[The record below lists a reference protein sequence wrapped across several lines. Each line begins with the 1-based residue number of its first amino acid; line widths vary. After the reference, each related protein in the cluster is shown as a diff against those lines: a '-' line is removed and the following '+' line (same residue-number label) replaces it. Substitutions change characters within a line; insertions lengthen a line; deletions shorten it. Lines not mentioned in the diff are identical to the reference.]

1 MVVGMEEMGDIT
13 IPEVVPVMT
22 LQDTVLFPHAVMPLF
37 IFEERYRLMLK
48 EVLGSH
54 RLFAIFNEKH
64 DASDEGYEEPPEV
77 MGTVGV
83 VRAAHKNPDGTSNL
97 ALQGISRVRLV
108 EIVQETPY
116 RLIRVAPCQDA
127 LDEQEAIPGMRQ
139 QILDLLDSKAF
150 LTKGLP
156 EEYVRFIH
164 SLDTPGPFIDVAV
177 HSICQNARAK
187 QELLETLSLKK
198 RFDRFLGFLDKECDR
213 HDLFRLLQG
222 STKDDEI
229 DHN

>member
-1 MVVGMEEMGDIT
+1 MESMGDIT

-22 LQDTVLFPHAVMPLF
+22 LRNTVLFPHAIMPLF
-37 IFEERYRLMLK
+37 IFEQRYRLMLE

-64 DASDEGYEEPPEV
+64 VPDDEDFEEPPEI

-83 VRAAHKNPDGTSNL
+83 VRAAHKNADGTSNL

-108 EIVQETPY
+108 EVVQESPY

-127 LDEQEAIPGMRQ
+127 LDDEESIPNMRQ
-139 QILDLLDSKAF
+139 RILRMLENMDH
-150 LTKGLP
+150 LTSGLP
-156 EEYVRFIH
+156 EEYVKFIH
-164 SLDTPGPFIDVAV
+164 SLELPGPFIDVAV
-177 HSICQNARAK
+177 HSICQNARTK
-187 QELLETLSLKK
+187 QQLLETLSLSK
-198 RFDRFLGFLDKECDR
+198 RFDKFLDFLSAECDR

-222 STKDDEI
+222 STKDEEI

>member
-1 MVVGMEEMGDIT
+1 MDEIGEIT

-37 IFEERYRLMLK
+37 IFEDRYRLMLK

-64 DASDEGYEEPPEV
+64 DATDEGYEEPLEI

-97 ALQGISRVRLV
+97 AIQGITRVRLV

-116 RLIRVAPCQDA
+116 RLVRVAPCQDA
-127 LDEQEAIPGMRQ
+127 LDEEDAIPEMRQ
-139 QILDLLDSKAF
+139 QILDLLDTEAH
-150 LTKGLP
+150 LTQDLP

-164 SLDTPGPFIDVAV
+164 SLETPGPFIDVAV
-177 HSICQNARAK
+177 HSICQNAKAK
-187 QELLETLSLKK
+187 QALLETLSLKK
-198 RFDRFLGFLDKECDR
+198 RFDLFIEFLGKECHR
-213 HDLFRLLQG
+213 HELFRLLQG
-222 STKDDEI
+222 ETKDNEI